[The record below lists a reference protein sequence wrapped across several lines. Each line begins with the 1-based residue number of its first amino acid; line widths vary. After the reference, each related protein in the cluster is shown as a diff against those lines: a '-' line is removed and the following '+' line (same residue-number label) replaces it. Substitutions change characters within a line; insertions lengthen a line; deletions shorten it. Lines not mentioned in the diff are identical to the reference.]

1 MMLRNLS
8 LFAHKLTVASE
19 NPKLPLT
26 NIDKSV
32 PETHPITDA
41 VRHLSTVRLKE
52 KFSKTLGLRLLE
64 STRSFK
70 SEKNPTDIKPG
81 STFII
86 KTLMHVP
93 FVASNA
99 MRQGKITNDHI
110 RVQYDLELLAT
121 NTLLDLANAIKC
133 PSDSLI
139 CKEVESIDVDF
150 PDFKSAKDEY
160 PSRFFFIEG
169 VFYNDMTHRN
179 SIDLSEVVRDW
190 ASKKNIGQF
199 KTDTMNVRL
208 SQLKPRFGYVYVYV
222 HQANCEHILTFS
234 DVRLAQ
240 YSDDLDSK
248 NYPKLIKHKMNHQT
262 FCFMCNCQYGFWLVA
277 NSDRLTQEKTLLCQR
292 CCQSYMFL
300 DGKKLGDFQLYP
312 YYTEAIAGVIDG
324 NEEKLREPNEESE
337 EAEDVFNEWG
347 YLSS

>member
-1 MMLRNLS
+1 MELVYPPELFRATEPIDLEKYFTEFKKECPRLQDTANAFLEENRLNLRTEILVDDFKLPLS
-8 LFAHKLTVASE
+8 VDDVKELESLCSVDKLTVASE

-70 SEKNPTDIKPG
+70 SE
-81 STFII
+81 
-86 KTLMHVP
+86 
-93 FVASNA
+93 
-99 MRQGKITNDHI
+99 
-110 RVQYDLELLAT
+110 
-121 NTLLDLANAIKC
+121 
-133 PSDSLI
+133 
-139 CKEVESIDVDF
+139 
-150 PDFKSAKDEY
+150 DEY